1 MRMRSDPPGEPGVEL
16 TDSDELR
23 ELAALFQRGENP
35 PFSGLNTFL
44 KAPHLQD
51 LNLVGEHQVAVVGV
65 PLDAAAAHR
74 PGPRFGPQGMR
85 RISTLHASHYC
96 ERGADLLDGLDIVD
110 LGDVFLAPADLDAAF
125 ARITKAVA
133 HIVAHGTFPVVLG
146 GDHSVGYPAARGVM
160 EAHGGKIGVIHFDRH
175 LENRNPDGG
184 GPASLVPGRRAVH
197 ETHFD
202 LGNLVQ
208 IGVSGW
214 QAARAPILDGSV
226 VITMEDLEERGLD
239 TVADLALEA
248 AWGGGAR
255 GVYLSFDIDAVDPG
269 FAPGTGWPEPGGLYP
284 REALRLVRRFAKEG
298 LLGMEVVEVAPP
310 YDSSD
315 VTSLLGVRLIC
326 EVLAASV
333 ASGHLG

>member
-1 MRMRSDPPGEPGVEL
+1 MRSDPPGEPGVEL
-16 TDSDELR
+16 ADSDDQR

-35 PFSGLNTFL
+35 HFSGINTFL
-44 KAPHLQD
+44 KAPHLQE
-51 LNLVGEHQVAVVGV
+51 LSQVGEHQVAVVGV
-65 PLDAAAAHR
+65 PLDAGAAHR

-85 RISTLHASHYC
+85 RISALHASHYC

-110 LGDVFLAPADLDAAF
+110 LGDIFLAPADLDAAF
-125 ARITKAVA
+125 DRITRGVA
-133 HIVAHGTFPVVLG
+133 YIVSHGVFPVVLG

-160 EAHGGKIGVIHFDRH
+160 EAFGGKIGVIHFDRH
-175 LENRNPDGG
+175 LEARE
-184 GPASLVPGRRAVH
+184 PAGDRRAAH

-214 QAARAPILDGSV
+214 QAARAPARDGSL
-226 VITMEDLEERGLD
+226 VIAVEDVEERGLD
-239 TVADLALEA
+239 SVADQALEA
-248 AWGGGAR
+248 AWSGGAR

-269 FAPGTGWPEPGGLYP
+269 FAPGTGWPDPGGLYP
-284 REALRLVRRFAKEG
+284 REALRLVRRFAAEG